1 MARSI
6 VTTALVA
13 VLLVAPSFAQAHIVA
28 SRGAV
33 TCETWTKQRPGNAKA
48 AEAWLLGY
56 LSGLAQERDRD
67 LPNVMDDGALFRWMD
82 DFCRSHPRYTTAE
95 AGVKLMS
102 KLRSMEPAR

>member
-1 MARSI
+1 MARSF
-6 VTTALVA
+6 VTAALLA
-13 VLLVAPSFAQAHIVA
+13 VLLLAPPLAGAHIVA

-33 TCETWTKQRPGNAKA
+33 SCETWTKQRPRNAKA

-67 LPNVMDDGALFRWMD
+67 LPNVMDDEALFRWMD
-82 DFCRSHPRYTTAE
+82 DFCRTHPRYTTAE

-102 KLRSMEPAR
+102 KLRSMETTR